1 MLWVEIDISASD
13 DSEKGAWNDAALLY
27 PKIIRLLAIPAYRK
41 SLLLGLLMSISSK
54 TGSTVRWTAPSF
66 YFTL

>member
-1 MLWVEIDISASD
+1 MEVKVEIDISSSD

-41 SLLLGLLMSISSK
+41 SLLMGLLMSISSK
-54 TGSTVRWTAPSF
+54 TGSTVR
-66 YFTL
+66 